1 MTHCDKE
8 TPGTGLKSELR
19 PIWGASVAGQK
30 SLSLPGHSLVPA
42 LSPPPRGTVTYLAGT
57 VCSQGTGDTGGFR
70 TRCPV
75 PAVSGP
81 RSGARRRGQGVWAG
95 PVHPASPGSA
105 KGPTHR
111 AHHYQGQWPRDARSL
126 HCRAAGNLAE

>member
-30 SLSLPGHSLVPA
+30 SLSLPRHSLVPA

-75 PAVSGP
+75 PAPGRAVGDREFGRALSTLP
-81 RSGARRRGQGVWAG
+81 AREAQRVPPTAPTTPGAVAAG
-95 PVHPASPGSA
+95 
-105 KGPTHR
+105 R
-111 AHHYQGQWPRDARSL
+111 ERSL
-126 HCRAAGNLAE
+126 HCRAAGILAE